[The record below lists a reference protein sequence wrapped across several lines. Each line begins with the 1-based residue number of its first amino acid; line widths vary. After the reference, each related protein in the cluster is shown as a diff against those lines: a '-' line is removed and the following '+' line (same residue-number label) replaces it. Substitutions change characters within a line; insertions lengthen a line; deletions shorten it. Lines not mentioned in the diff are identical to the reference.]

1 MKNVTDAALITH
13 LSDIAMKILLLDLLD
28 RSLQDALL
36 ADNVIY
42 RPDLLHKSHDIF
54 TRTIVENNIDA
65 LVSRSPIPANVIANW
80 AAARTLAA
88 FVVRVVIPD
97 PNALDLL
104 DYTPD
109 GKIQNGNSIA
119 LQAFGKSLEDAYV
132 NAFDQLEAHSIKSA
146 LHERRAQDDEA
157 CSSASEMQN
166 EKVLMV
172 GAGLVNLVTAYRL
185 QQAGYAIHFVD
196 ARPEP
201 AKSSPWAAFGCSHGG
216 DDARMFTLSEM
227 DNYNDRQVSLTM
239 NNLFRRSVTELGW
252 NVHWKQTLSE
262 RELDWVREF
271 EGIPVWLANKYNE
284 DIFSFT
290 RASLAKWTE
299 WIEHDPELFTAS
311 LLREGIL
318 RLYSD
323 ETQFVN
329 AVRRQNRIGATRNVL
344 TPAEVAHDHPA
355 LAEAVRGGHIA
366 GAVYVEG
373 FTINS
378 HKFVRQLLQ
387 RLSAGGA
394 EFSWGESA
402 KQIIFDERRRVTG
415 IQFSD
420 EVIEADHYVLSPGAY
435 GNDLLDG
442 TESKGK
448 IHGVLGAWLR
458 IPNLEPELRHSLKLA
473 RKGHITEDANITVAT
488 DEVGKPILIIGSGYG
503 HTGIDPRNIDQAQLQ
518 QIYLGLVDTAAK
530 YFPTSYAAALAAG
543 NMAGS
548 FKYCVRPWTSSG
560 LGIFEMLPASDGGRC
575 VITGGHNTG
584 GFAQSPEI
592 AQAVFDAI
600 EYREHPMHFAYHPNR
615 PSTFLS
621 ATVAQSRNTET
632 AEVALG

>member
-1 MKNVTDAALITH
+1 
-13 LSDIAMKILLLDLLD
+13 MKILLLDLLD
-28 RSLQDALL
+28 QPLQDSLL

-42 RPDLLHKSHDIF
+42 RPDLLNKSHHIF
-54 TRTIVENNIDA
+54 TRMIVENRIDA
-65 LVSRSPIPANVIANW
+65 LVSRDPIPAKVVADW
-80 AAARTLAA
+80 AAARTSPAY
-88 FVVRVVIPD
+88 VVRVVTPD
-97 PNALDLL
+97 PNASDLL
-104 DYTPD
+104 DYAPA
-109 GKIQNGNSIA
+109 GEIQNGNSIA
-119 LQAFGKSLEDAYV
+119 LQALGKSLQDAYV
-132 NAFDQLEAHSIKSA
+132 NAFDALEARSIKNA
-146 LHERRAQDDEA
+146 LHKRRAQDDEA
-157 CSSASEMQN
+157 CPPAGKMRH

-185 QQAGYAIHFVD
+185 QQAGYAIHLVD

-201 AKSSPWAAFGCSHGG
+201 TKSSPWTAFGCSHGG

-262 RELDWVREF
+262 SELDWVREF

-284 DIFSFT
+284 DIFSFA
-290 RASLAKWTE
+290 RASLSKWTE
-299 WIEHDPELFTAS
+299 WIKRDSALFTAS

-323 ETQFVN
+323 ETQFAN
-329 AVRRQNRIGATRNVL
+329 AVRRQNRIGATLEVL

-355 LAEAVRGGHIA
+355 LAEAVRGGYIA
-366 GAVYVEG
+366 GAVYVIG
-373 FTINS
+373 FTVNS
-378 HKFVRQLLQ
+378 HKFVRHLVQ

-394 EFSWGESA
+394 EFSWGERA
-402 KQIIFDERRRVTG
+402 EQILFDEGRRVTG
-415 IQFSD
+415 IQFGNA
-420 EVIEADHYVLSPGAY
+420 VLEADHYVLSPGAY
-435 GNDLLDG
+435 GNDLLEG

-488 DEVGKPILIIGSGYG
+488 DEAGKPILIIGSGYG

-543 NMAGS
+543 NMADS

-560 LGIFEMLPASDGGRC
+560 LGVFEMLPASNGGRC

-600 EYREHPMHFAYHPNR
+600 EHRDHPMHFAYYPNR
-615 PSTFLS
+615 PSAFLS
-621 ATVAQSRNTET
+621 AAVAQSRDAET
-632 AEVALG
+632 TAAALG